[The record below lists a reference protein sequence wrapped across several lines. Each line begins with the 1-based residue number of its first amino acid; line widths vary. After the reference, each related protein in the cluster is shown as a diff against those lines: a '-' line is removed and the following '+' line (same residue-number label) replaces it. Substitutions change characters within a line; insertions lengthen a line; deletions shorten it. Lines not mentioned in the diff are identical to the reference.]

1 MQSGARAENGGV
13 WDLVIEIRG
22 IWCIIED
29 RALLRRAK
37 FSFAHQK
44 RTRKVPAT
52 FEAREART
60 RGCSPLVTPKKL
72 SRCKNA
78 SRFAKRIFLH
88 LSDLLLRSRL
98 YALAERE
105 VQLKRNTLGEA
116 VKRRNV
122 KKVQQRRPPPAADT
136 GRSCWG
142 RGQQDTSDTQG
153 TKWSLG
159 TATRLS
165 EAASFFPFRLPLWG
179 LKGASSP

>member
-1 MQSGARAENGGV
+1 MGTLSIPCASRRQRHRGEGRGPVFHVEHWFFFFLSGKVGGIARR
-13 WDLVIEIRG
+13 WRG
-22 IWCIIED
+22 LNCSCIG
-29 RALLRRAK
+29 AK

-88 LSDLLLRSRL
+88 LSDLLLRSKLHAFAGRKVL
-98 YALAERE
+98 LR
-105 VQLKRNTLGEA
+105 RDTLGEA

-122 KKVQQRRPPPAADT
+122 KKA
-136 GRSCWG
+136 
-142 RGQQDTSDTQG
+142 
-153 TKWSLG
+153 
-159 TATRLS
+159 LS
-165 EAASFFPFRLPLWG
+165 EAASFFPFRLLLWNC
-179 LKGASSP
+179 